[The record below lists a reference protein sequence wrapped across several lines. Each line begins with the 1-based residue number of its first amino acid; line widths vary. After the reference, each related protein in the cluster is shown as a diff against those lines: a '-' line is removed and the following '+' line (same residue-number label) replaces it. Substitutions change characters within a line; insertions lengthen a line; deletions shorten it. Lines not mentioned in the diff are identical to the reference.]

1 MEWLNYHHLL
11 YFWTVA
17 REGSVSRASK
27 VLLLAQPTISG
38 QLRSLEESL
47 GQKLFERVGR
57 NLVLTDVGRVVYRYA
72 DEIFGLGRELLDT
85 VKGRGSGRPLELTI
99 GIADQ
104 VPKLIAHRLLEPA
117 RRMGEPVTLVCHED
131 KPERLLASLA
141 LHELDIVFSDA
152 PAGSATRVRAFSHL
166 LGDTGITFFAVP
178 SLATKARRGFPKSLE
193 SLPVLMP
200 TRNTTLRRS
209 LDGYFEAAGVRPHV
223 VAEFEDSALL
233 KVFGGAGEGCFPAPS
248 VIAREIGRQFGVRP
262 IAEAAGVSERFYALS
277 VERKI
282 KHPAVLAITEA
293 ARERLFA

>member
-17 REGSVSRASK
+17 REGSVSKASR
-27 VLLLAQPTISG
+27 VLRLAQPTISG
-38 QLRSLEESL
+38 QLRSLEHSL
-47 GQKLFERVGR
+47 DQKLFERVGR

-72 DEIFGLGRELLDT
+72 DEIFGLGRELMDT
-85 VKGRGSGRPLELTI
+85 VKGRGSGRPLELTV

-104 VPKLIAHRLLEPA
+104 VPKVVAHRLLEPA
-117 RRMGEPVTLVCHED
+117 RRLGEPVTLVCHED

-166 LGDTGITFFAVP
+166 LGDTGITFFAAP
-178 SLATKARRGFPKSLE
+178 DLAAKARRGFPRSLA
-193 SLPVLMP
+193 SLPVLLP

-209 LDGYFEAAGVRPHV
+209 LDAFFQAAGIEPRV

-233 KVFGGAGEGCFPAPS
+233 KVFGGAGEGCFPAPT
-248 VIAREIGRQFGVRP
+248 VMEKEIRRQFGVRA
-262 IAEAAGVSERFYALS
+262 IGEAEGVSERFYALS